1 MKTDSPVYL
10 DHAAATPLD
19 KRVFVVMET
28 FFAEKFYNPS
38 AAYQASREVKADY
51 ESARHQLAMAIGASR
66 EEIIL
71 MAGAT
76 ESINIAFHGVLEPGD
91 QVVIG
96 ATEHAAV
103 RGAAAQY
110 TCHIAESTNKGI
122 ITPESV
128 KAAITDKTKLVSVT
142 LADSE
147 LGTVQKLRDIAGVVR
162 DERAARLARGDETP
176 IYLHSDASQGAGA
189 LDINVARLG
198 VDLLTLNA
206 GKIYG
211 PKQVGLLYVRS
222 GVVLSPLI
230 RGGGQERGLRSGT
243 ENVAGAIGFA
253 TALELAQSERHEEN
267 ERLSAMRARLL
278 AGLEAGLP
286 DLVVNGHPKRHLPGH
301 LNISIPGV
309 DAERVV
315 FALDNAGIQVA
326 TGAACAANKGTRS
339 KVLEAIGLDDAT
351 ADGSLRISLGHLNT
365 TEQIEQVIPIIIE
378 TINGERNL

>member
-1 MKTDSPVYL
+1 
-10 DHAAATPLD
+10 
-19 KRVFVVMET
+19 MEPY
-28 FFAEKFYNPS
+28 FADKFYNPS
-38 AAYQASREVKADY
+38 AAYQSSRSVKADF
-51 ESARHQLAMAIGASR
+51 EDARHRLAMTIGASR

-71 MAGAT
+71 TAGAT

-91 QVVIG
+91 TIVIG

-110 TCHIAESTNKGI
+110 ERHVAGSTNKGVM
-122 ITPESV
+122 TPESV
-128 KAAITDKTKLVSVT
+128 KAAITDATKLVSVT

-147 LGTVQKLRDIAGVVR
+147 VGTVQKLRDIAQVVR

-176 IYLHSDASQGAGA
+176 IYLHSDASQGAGS

-198 VDLLTLNA
+198 VDMLTLNA

-222 GVVLSPLI
+222 GIVLAPLI
-230 RGGGQERGLRSGT
+230 NGGGQERGVRSGT

-253 TALELAQSERHEEN
+253 TALELAQAERHQEN
-267 ERLSAMRARLL
+267 ERLAGLRTQLL
-278 AGLEAGLP
+278 AGLESGLS
-286 DLVVNGHPKRHLPGH
+286 DLVVNGHQKRYLPGH

-315 FALDNAGIQVA
+315 YALDSRGIQVA
-326 TGAACAANKGTRS
+326 TGAACAANKGARS
-339 KVLEAIGLDDAT
+339 KVLEAIGLDEAA
-351 ADGSLRISLGHLNT
+351 ADGSLRISLGHLNAPG
-365 TEQIEQVIPIIIE
+365 QIDRAIPIIIE
-378 TINGERNL
+378 TINRERNL